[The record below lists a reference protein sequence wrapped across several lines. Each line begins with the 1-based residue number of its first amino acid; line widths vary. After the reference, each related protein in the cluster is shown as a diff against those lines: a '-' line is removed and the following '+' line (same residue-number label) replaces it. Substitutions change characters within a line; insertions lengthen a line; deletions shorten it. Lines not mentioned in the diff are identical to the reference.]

1 MTPSKSDLKQRVGAG
16 IRRRYRNERAFR
28 GLGFGALLIGLAFL
42 GFFFYTLI
50 ATGYT
55 ALRQTRVLLEIDY
68 LEATLDAAGNRDPAE
83 IRQSDFQSLIR
94 DSLQRRFPEVTER
107 GPRRDLFAL
116 MSEGAGIEL
125 RDRVLDNLDLIG
137 TTESVWLLAA
147 DDTDMVVKGHIDRE
161 VEESLRRVSNAQ
173 LAWRESGPLPSDRF
187 SCSS

>member
-83 IRQSDFQSLIR
+83 IRQAMECLHWQFVSGWLYHQNVARVKKAHAALDPLPEGMDVSPAELAERVVTGDPETCVRKIR
-94 DSLQRRFPEVTER
+94 EYE
-107 GPRRDLFAL
+107 AL
-116 MSEGAGIEL
+116 GF
-125 RDRVLDNLDLIG
+125 DTVLVRPISGDHAQMLD
-137 TTESVWLLAA
+137 V
-147 DDTDMVVKGHIDRE
+147 
-161 VEESLRRVSNAQ
+161 LRRLGGDV
-173 LAWRESGPLPSDRF
+173 LPRLREETK
-187 SCSS
+187 